1 MRKRMAPRWA
11 VVLLSMCLLPWPSA
25 AQSINP
31 SSAPYWVFLRDKRA
45 MQLNPQQYFTAPAQL
60 RRQRQHLPAAD
71 STDFPVRPDYVQ
83 ALRSTVDSVTSVSR
97 WFNAVACWATPAQIA
112 QVRRLPGVRE
122 VVARY
127 NATPDLLP
135 ARRKAA
141 VAAEPLSEEDLQLA
155 RRQTSALGSPALHQA
170 QLNGHGMRI
179 AIFDVGFRGVDAH
192 PAFQKLLKGHQIT
205 DTWDF
210 IRQKPQVYAYG
221 DHGTEVLSCL
231 AGQFN
236 DSTSLGLAPAAE
248 YLLARTEREHSERY
262 SEEEAWLA
270 AVEWADKHGA
280 DIINS
285 SLGYTD
291 RRYFREQ
298 MDGRTSLV
306 ARAAALAVRKGMLVV
321 CSAGNDGDNQS
332 WGVIGTPA
340 DNDSVLAVGGL
351 DPATWLPVD
360 FTSRGP
366 TAKRRLKPNVAAF
379 GIAITARPAGG
390 FERNEGTSF
399 SSPLVAGFAAC
410 IWQRQRGLTAMQL
423 FQQIEKSATLYPYFD
438 YAQGYGSP
446 QAAYFLR
453 PHEQATRPTFD
464 FVRQENGLLQL
475 ILRPEASAQPAQTLP
490 LQLDEPNRPLAALP
504 PLPLNAKT
512 SLPLAAPAYVYLH
525 VADARGVLR
534 RYEVREVTQRYV
546 ASWALSTLQPGDQV
560 RASYKGY
567 TQAYTVSQ

>member
-1 MRKRMAPRWA
+1 
-11 VVLLSMCLLPWPSA
+11 
-25 AQSINP
+25 
-31 SSAPYWVFLRDKRA
+31 
-45 MQLNPQQYFTAPAQL
+45 MQLNPAQYFTAPAQL

-83 ALRSTVDSVTSVSR
+83 GLRNTVDSVTSVSR

-112 QVRRLPGVRE
+112 KVRRLPGVRE

-127 NATPDLLP
+127 HATPDLLP
-135 ARRKAA
+135 ARHKAA
-141 VAAEPLSEEDLQLA
+141 VAADPLTAEDLQLA
-155 RRQTSALGSPALHQA
+155 HLQTSALGGPALRQA
-170 QLNGHGMRI
+170 RLTGQGMRI

-192 PAFQKLLKGHQIT
+192 PAFQKLRAGHQIT

-210 IRQKPQVYAYG
+210 IRQNPHVYAYG

-231 AGQFN
+231 AGQLD

-248 YLLARTEREHSERY
+248 FLLARTEREHSERY

-270 AVEWADKHGA
+270 AVEWADKQGA

-285 SLGYTD
+285 SLGYTE

-366 TAKRRLKPNVAAF
+366 TAKRRLKPNVAAY
-379 GIAITARPAGG
+379 GIAITARPMGG

-410 IWQRQRGLTAMQL
+410 IWQWQRGLTAMEL
-423 FQQIEKSATLYPYFD
+423 FQRIEKSATLYPYFD
-438 YAQGYGSP
+438 YAQGYGCP
-446 QAAYFLR
+446 QAAYFLQ
-453 PHEQATRPTFD
+453 PPSQSIRPTFD

-475 ILRPEASAQPAQTLP
+475 ILRPEASAQPAQALP

-504 PLPLNAKT
+504 PVALNAKT
-512 SLPLAAPAYVYLH
+512 SLPLAAPDYVYLQI
-525 VADARGVLR
+525 ADARGVLR
-534 RYEVREVTQRYV
+534 QYEVREVTQRYI
-546 ASWALSTLQPGDQV
+546 ASWTLNTLQPGDMV
-560 RASYKGY
+560 RASYKGF
-567 TQAYTVSQ
+567 TQAYTVSR